1 MDIRTALKDLVGRW
15 QGSNQLWLSPDEPV
29 RQSEGTADV
38 HFGAREAFAIVRY
51 TWADQG
57 QPQDGLLAVRLA
69 PEQSA
74 LDGVWIDS
82 WHVGKTFM
90 TLGGEDDRDG
100 GLSLLGSYAAPTG
113 PDWGWRIVISSGGPD
128 ELLVRM
134 FNISPEGEV
143 SPAVEARYARVSA

>member
-1 MDIRTALKDLVGRW
+1 MDVRTALKDLVGRW

-38 HFGAREAFAIVRY
+38 HLGAREAFAVVRY

-90 TLGGEDDRDG
+90 TLGGEGDRDG
-100 GLSLLGSYAAPTG
+100 GLSLLGSGRGADRPRLGLAHRHQLRRARGAAD
-113 PDWGWRIVISSGGPD
+113 PDVQHLARRRSLSSC
-128 ELLVRM
+128 
-134 FNISPEGEV
+134 
-143 SPAVEARYARVSA
+143 